1 MNYVV
6 CSALLGL
13 GSVVGMLEPAHALGE
28 SSGSSVS
35 ASDEQAGNADSTATK
50 TPGKSAESEAAS
62 LTEIIVTARRFEE
75 RLQDVPISITVFNQE
90 QLTSRNI
97 VNSQD
102 LALYT
107 PSLSANN
114 NFGSQNASF
123 AIRGFVQDI
132 GTQPSVGVYFADVVA
147 PRGASPNIPI
157 GDGAGPGTFFDLQN
171 VQVLKGPQGTLF
183 GRNTTG
189 GAILVVPQKPT
200 SSLEGYI
207 EGSVGNYDMKRI
219 QAVVNLPLS
228 DNFRLRLGVDHQ
240 QRNGYENNDSG
251 VGPPKLNDVDYTAVR
266 VSLVADITPNIENY
280 TILSY
285 LLSDTNGEVQKV
297 VGCNPSTNPANFFGQ
312 LACLQLQQEQA
323 KGAGFYTVQ
332 SDLTNPD
339 TRLQQVQA
347 INTTTWRASDALSRM
362 QTN

>member
-1 MNYVV
+1 MRNDAFV
-6 CSALLGL
+6 
-13 GSVVGMLEPAHALGE
+13 
-28 SSGSSVS
+28 
-35 ASDEQAGNADSTATK
+35 
-50 TPGKSAESEAAS
+50 
-62 LTEIIVTARRFEE
+62 

-90 QLTSRNI
+90 QLASRNI

-189 GAILVVPQKPT
+189 GAILAVPQKPT

-228 DNFRLRLGVDHQ
+228 DSFRLRLGVDHQ

-251 VGPPKLNDVDYTAVR
+251 VGPSKLNDVDYTAVR
-266 VSLVADITPNIENY
+266 VSLVADVTPNIENY

-285 LLSDTNGEVQKV
+285 LLSDTHGEVQKV
-297 VGCNPSTNPANFFGQ
+297 VGCNPSTNPANLFGQ
-312 LACLQLQQEQA
+312 LGCLQLQQEQA

-339 TRLQQVQA
+339 TRLQQMQA
-347 INTTTWRASDALSRM
+347 INTTTWRASDALSIKNIVSYA
-362 QTN
+362 QLQETLATAQFGTNFRIVIPPFIPAPGLPIDFANSTPLPGGKTADESTAPKRSRYRDKPSIIA

>member
-1 MNYVV
+1 MNYIV
-6 CSALLGL
+6 CSGL
-13 GSVVGMLEPAHALGE
+13 VGLISVVGIVEPAHALG
-28 SSGSSVS
+28 GSSNSSAS
-35 ASDEQAGNADSTATK
+35 ASDEQTTSADSSATK
-50 TPGKSAESEAAS
+50 APNKSAGDAAAS

-90 QLTSRNI
+90 QLASRNI

-157 GDGAGPGTFFDLQN
+157 GDGAGPGNFFDLQN

-189 GAILVVPQKPT
+189 GDILLVPQKPT
-200 SSLEGYI
+200 SSLEGYV
-207 EGSVGNYDMKRI
+207 EASGGNYDMKRI
-219 QAVVNLPLS
+219 QAVVNLPLN
-228 DNFRLRLGVDHQ
+228 DGLRLRVGVDHQ
-240 QRNGYENNDSG
+240 QRGGYENNDTG
-251 VGPPKLNDVDYTAVR
+251 VGPPHLDDVDYTAAR
-266 VSLVADITPNIENY
+266 VSLVADVTPNIENY

-285 LLSDTNGEVQKV
+285 LLSETNGEVQKV
-297 VGCNPSTNPANFFGQ
+297 IGCDPSTAASNFLGQ
-312 LACLQLQQEQA
+312 LACAQLQQEQA
-323 KGAGFYTVQ
+323 KGRGSIRF
-332 SDLTNPD
+332 
-339 TRLQQVQA
+339 RA
-347 INTTTWRASDALSRM
+347 I
-362 QTN
+362 